1 MANTYQHFG
10 EWVRRWR
17 KAKGLTQQELADM
30 VGVRIETVIRI
41 MVGKT
46 KSYISNIERNEPNP
60 TTKAPIRPRV
70 EVVDKIGKALSKSV
84 AEAREMAGY
93 GIKENAGTSSVNS
106 RKAATQLTEAPN
118 DLEGL
123 LIYYFRALP
132 AEVKPD
138 LIAVAAAY
146 YKQSHMSPEQ
156 AQALATQKKRA
167 YDQLG
172 LQEGEELQELPL
184 GVG

>member
-1 MANTYQHFG
+1 MADTYQHFG

-30 VGVRIETVIRI
+30 VG
-41 MVGKT
+41 KT

-60 TTKAPIRPRV
+60 TTNAPIRPRV
-70 EVVDKIGKALSKSV
+70 EVVDKIGKALSKTA

-93 GIKENAGTSSVNS
+93 GIRENAGTSSGS
-106 RKAATQLTEAPN
+106 QLKTAAHSNEAPK
-118 DLEGL
+118 DLEEL

-132 AEVKPD
+132 PEMRPD

-146 YKQSHMSPEQ
+146 YKQSQMSPEQ
-156 AQALATQKKRA
+156 LEVLAAQKRRA
-167 YDQLG
+167 YDQFG
-172 LQEGEELQELPL
+172 LQEGEELGLLPS